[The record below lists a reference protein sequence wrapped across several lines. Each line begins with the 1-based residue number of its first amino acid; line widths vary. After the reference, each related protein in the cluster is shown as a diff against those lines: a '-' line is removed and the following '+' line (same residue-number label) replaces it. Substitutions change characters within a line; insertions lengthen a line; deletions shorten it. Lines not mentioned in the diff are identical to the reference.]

1 MNSDPEI
8 IGWRT
13 IIDEHES
20 LQALRLCAIIQVSIR
35 VFFIRKIS
43 NFFKLVVAFFGSC
56 CIYRQW
62 KQTDYY
68 ARQPTDWL
76 SAGINIGV
84 LISGLCGTIS
94 LHFGEQSIPLYQTYQ
109 AFIAFNFIGC
119 IAVSSFKSGI
129 LRTGRNLD

>member
-1 MNSDPEI
+1 MV
-8 IGWRT
+8 
-13 IIDEHES
+13 
-20 LQALRLCAIIQVSIR
+20 AL
-35 VFFIRKIS
+35 
-43 NFFKLVVAFFGSC
+43 FGSC

-68 ARQPTDWL
+68 ARQPPDWL
-76 SAGINIGV
+76 SAGINVGV

-119 IAVSSFKSGI
+119 IAVSSSKSEG
-129 LRTGRNLD
+129 LGTGRTLESKAWIEISLELF